1 MTTEFKM
8 RMIQNMLDNLQKV
21 NSHYDYEWEINSQL
35 DSCLDGLILLMRY
48 KIGEPAK
55 PKESVQEPKCARNGC
70 DNKAYPKSE
79 SSPCWDCKSCC
90 LNPRHWN
97 LCDHHFQEEHGHD
110 EDEDEPVCQSCSA
123 TKEFHNDEL
132 CDWIDKK

>member
-1 MTTEFKM
+1 
-8 RMIQNMLDNLQKV
+8 L
-21 NSHYDYEWEINSQL
+21 S
-35 DSCLDGLILLMRY
+35 GLILLMRY
-48 KIGEPAK
+48 KIGEPAR
-55 PKESVQEPKCARNGC
+55 PQESVQEPKCARNGC

-110 EDEDEPVCQSCSA
+110 EDEDEDEPNEYMDEHMDCVVCKRTDIPRKDLHWDSEGSYTDTC
-123 TKEFHNDEL
+123 EE
-132 CDWIDKK
+132 CYKK